1 MISRL
6 NPERPVR
13 PERPG
18 RIEWQTVLLGVLIY
32 GLFGLVTW
40 YYHSLPGWFVFAV
53 GGFAVAW
60 HGSLRHEAVHL
71 HPTSSANINDL
82 FVLPSLDLYLPFR
95 LYLQSHTQHHINEN
109 LTYPEIDPES
119 YYLFHHNWDTL
130 PRWRQ
135 RGYWTFHTLAG
146 RLFLYPFWMIPCFLK
161 DEVQR
166 FVCGDL
172 SNLEA
177 WIWHFFG
184 VVLTLSWV
192 SGVCGIPFWEY
203 LLLFVYPGTSFT
215 LLRSFAEHRSH
226 PDFEGRTA
234 VLEAE
239 SLFGILYLYN
249 NYHTL
254 HHNAPDMAWYKLP
267 ALFREKR
274 EDLLKQNHGY
284 LIRGYRE
291 LFRKYLFNPKEIP
304 FLV

>member
-6 NPERPVR
+6 NPKCPV
-13 PERPG
+13 
-18 RIEWQTVLLGVLIY
+18 RIEWQTILLGVLIY
-32 GLFGLVTW
+32 SLYGLLTW
-40 YYHSLPGWFVFAV
+40 NYHSLPWWLVFAV
-53 GGFAVAW
+53 GGYVVAW
-60 HGSLRHEAVHL
+60 HGSLRHEAVHA
-71 HPTSSANINDL
+71 HPTSSAKINEL
-82 FVLPSLDLYLPFR
+82 LVLPSLDLYLPFR
-95 LYLQSHTQHHINEN
+95 LYLNSHTQHHINEN
-109 LTYPEIDPES
+109 LTYPEQDPES
-119 YYLFHHNWDTL
+119 FYLYHHNWDSL

-135 RGYWTFHTLAG
+135 GMYWVFHTLGG
-146 RLFLYPFWMIPCFLK
+146 RLFLYPFWMVSCFLK
-161 DEVQR
+161 DEILR
-166 FVCGDL
+166 LLRGDRIHL
-172 SNLEA
+172 KA
-177 WIWHFFG
+177 WIWHLFG
-184 VVLTLSWV
+184 LALTLGWV
-192 SGVCGIPFWEY
+192 SGVCGIPFLEY
-203 LLLFVYPGTSFT
+203 LFLFAYPGTSFT

-226 PDFEGRTA
+226 PECEGRTA

-249 NYHTL
+249 NYHAL